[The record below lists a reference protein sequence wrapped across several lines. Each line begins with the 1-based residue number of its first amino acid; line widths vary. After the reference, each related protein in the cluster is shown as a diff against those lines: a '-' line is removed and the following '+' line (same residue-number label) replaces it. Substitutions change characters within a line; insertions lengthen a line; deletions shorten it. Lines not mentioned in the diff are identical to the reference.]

1 MAYRL
6 AMAWS
11 GRRASSLLK
20 CSRDRLTEIGSICRP
35 LSAQSRR
42 VLHLRDAFLGLFN
55 QGHHTQTELFQL
67 AQSKGWY
74 QPEQAQ
80 ADKISQAYT
89 KFSNQKPT
97 GQQ

>member
-1 MAYRL
+1 MNDQERMTDFLCSEKKMTSNYDTY
-6 AMAWS
+6 
-11 GRRASSLLK
+11 ASECVNIPCGTPSSA
-20 CSRDRLTEIGSICRP
+20 CSTRGTTPRP
-35 LSAQSRR
+35 SCSSWL
-42 VLHLRDAFLGLFN
+42 
-55 QGHHTQTELFQL
+55 
-67 AQSKGWY
+67 QSKGWY